1 MTGNLPLV
9 ASLLATPR
17 PNPFRDSLRS
27 SQLLMELSQGE
38 MEDDLLMNSLDA
50 RFLKMA
56 TTFLN
61 RMFSG

>member
-1 MTGNLPLV
+1 
-9 ASLLATPR
+9 
-17 PNPFRDSLRS
+17 
-27 SQLLMELSQGE
+27 MELSQGE